1 MLLALI
7 LVAIIIGLGLLW
19 NGRIKLSL
27 CIYQSGCKLDLTVLF
42 FYTLLRIHISLRLE
56 WSLSDGISVYLIK
69 RKGQPVRLPR
79 KNKRQPDQIIQA
91 KYIISFARKTFKS
104 MQVYIDG
111 MLGIADDAFACV
123 MLTGA
128 LQIALSL
135 ALHFLVKGN
144 AKDSHVLIKPNFTT
158 NIFRL
163 NLEGIF
169 IVRTVHIITAVFRQ
183 FLKSKGVSRNVTPD

>member
-1 MLLALI
+1 MLLALA
-7 LVAIIIGLGLLW
+7 LAAIIVLGLLW

-27 CIYQSGCKLDLTVLF
+27 CIYQSGGRLDLTVLF
-42 FYTLLRIHISLRLE
+42 FYTIIRVHVALRLE
-56 WSLSDGISVYLIK
+56 WSLSEGISIFLIHRNGETARLR
-69 RKGQPVRLPR
+69 RK
-79 KNKRQPDQIIQA
+79 KNKETKRVIQIKDVLLSIKNQFIT
-91 KYIISFARKTFKS
+91 KR
-104 MQVYIDG
+104 VEIDG

-128 LQIALSL
+128 LQSALFMTLIFIA
-135 ALHFLVKGN
+135 KER
-144 AKDSHVLIKPNFTT
+144 AKDSHITLKPNFTT